1 MSAWVSSSYM
11 ARRGVAAGRVG
22 KTHHLTEAKQG
33 SDQYVYGPYAA
44 PVLTITPGD
53 VVSAEARPDAFG
65 GAITDRATANSAASP
80 SRSHPRPRST
90 SISSSPGRFV
100 WPRLETERFIMTIV
114 LRPPR
119 WRTRRASPTA
129 N

>member
-33 SDQYVYGPYAA
+33 SYQYVYGPYAA

-53 VVSAEARPDAFG
+53 VVSAETLDAFG

-90 SISSSPGRFV
+90 SISSSPGRLSG
-100 WPRLETERFIMTIV
+100 RG
-114 LRPPR
+114 LRPS
-119 WRTRRASPTA
+119 ASS
-129 N
+129 